1 MTGTATRVLSQML
14 LILILM
20 MVAMILKDTSKCRA
34 NDTSRNDTNIIV
46 FQDDLKMEF
55 QMDSES
61 NQKVLASTKHK
72 TYNIYESLPS
82 LDNSIS
88 TPLQSSISKQVPLSS
103 LLVDLYQHGI
113 QRNKLTTQNKERT
126 LFLNKTSHRPNKQ
139 HTTTWKMPF
148 FVPFIGLYCP
158 KFV

>member
-20 MVAMILKDTSKCRA
+20 MVAMSLKDTSKCRA

-72 TYNIYESLPS
+72 TSATEDPNKPLVQAMQCPS
-82 LDNSIS
+82 FGN
-88 TPLQSSISKQVPLSS
+88 TNC
-103 LLVDLYQHGI
+103 H
-113 QRNKLTTQNKERT
+113 TQNLGTDRSVI
-126 LFLNKTSHRPNKQ
+126 L
-139 HTTTWKMPF
+139 
-148 FVPFIGLYCP
+148 
-158 KFV
+158 